1 MGKEGNTQG
10 NGPNSNNPSTV
21 GIDGTGPIIAAWHGA
36 REIVWMPCT
45 LTTSFDGYGRI
56 LH

>member
-1 MGKEGNTQG
+1 MGKEGNTRG